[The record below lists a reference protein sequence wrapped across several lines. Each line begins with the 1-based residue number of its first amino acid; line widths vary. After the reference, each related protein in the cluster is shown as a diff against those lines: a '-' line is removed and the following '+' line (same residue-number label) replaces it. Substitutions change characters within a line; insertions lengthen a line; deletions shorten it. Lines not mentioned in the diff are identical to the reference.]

1 MDGNGTADK
10 QKTDM
15 LTKTIIK
22 NWHKYYK
29 TNKCSRQKHIQI
41 TGKLQKQR
49 LNSIYHTSVNGC
61 CSGITL
67 QYTYTSGA

>member
-29 TNKCSRQKHIQI
+29 TNKCSGQKHIQI

-49 LNSIYHTSVNGC
+49 LIVF
-61 CSGITL
+61 ITL
-67 QYTYTSGA
+67 A